1 MIFLKTFSVK
11 KIFSNFYSN
20 PFQVNKFPNEVVLL
34 CLGALTNI
42 ALALYIDPSIAKKVK
57 RAVYMGMGHQLKE
70 SQTDL
75 FPFMERGKDFKPGN
89 GKYEEPWCNLNILD
103 IE

>member
-1 MIFLKTFSVK
+1 
-11 KIFSNFYSN
+11 
-20 PFQVNKFPNEVVLL
+20 
-34 CLGALTNI
+34 
-42 ALALYIDPSIAKKVK
+42 
-57 RAVYMGMGHQLKE
+57 MGMGHQLKE